1 MKEFFAVGENTF
13 VICTFKE
20 KLISRINKESE
31 DVNNKITNNPIMHEL
46 MKWVDGSQIMIYQLL
61 VDKIFLSAYSYQLLW
76 EKI

>member
-1 MKEFFAVGENTF
+1 MGENTF

>member
-1 MKEFFAVGENTF
+1 MGENTF
-13 VICTFKE
+13 VLCTFKE

-61 VDKIFLSAYSYQLLW
+61 IDKIFLSAYSYQLLR